1 VLPQDIRTA
10 LSLSCGEQ
18 GLAVSASE
26 ANYDTHPSRRLK
38 PGLLSLVEQAI
49 PNSESV
55 ANQVQGGYMNSA
67 IQSKFFAR
75 LLGGLSLMTM
85 FLLLPCTAR
94 ADNITATGVN
104 CITNSGIPGVSN
116 SACVDQSYTIVNG
129 SPLDPLYKTNLS
141 FTAPGFLPTPAG
153 PSGAFW
159 VAQKGDVQFGAPVN
173 DWRVTFTTPAGTGNI
188 TVTGTM
194 AAEGPVAVALNGFGN
209 FGGLQS
215 LTRLGKFSV
224 TVAAGTTNTLD
235 FIFTG
240 CISYPACSSS
250 IDEPVYGLLVDP
262 NWSPALPGTP
272 LDTIPESVLFA
283 DGGVAPTNPA
293 VPEPGS
299 LLLLGTGFFGL
310 LGAARKKL
318 LV

>member
-1 VLPQDIRTA
+1 
-10 LSLSCGEQ
+10 
-18 GLAVSASE
+18 
-26 ANYDTHPSRRLK
+26 
-38 PGLLSLVEQAI
+38 
-49 PNSESV
+49 
-55 ANQVQGGYMNSA
+55 MNST
-67 IQSKFFAR
+67 IQSKFFTQ
-75 LLGGLSLMTM
+75 LLGGLSLMGM
-85 FLLLPCTAR
+85 FLVLPHNAKAGT
-94 ADNITATGVN
+94 IEATGVN
-104 CITNSGIPGVSN
+104 CITNSGIPGVPS

-194 AAEGPVAVALNGFGN
+194 AAEGSVAVALNGFGI
-209 FGGLQS
+209 FAGPQS
-215 LTRLGKFSV
+215 LTQLGNFSV

-250 IDEPVYGLLVDP
+250 NEPVYGLLVDP
-262 NWSPALPGTP
+262 DWSPALPGTP

-283 DGGVAPTNPA
+283 DGGIAPSSA
-293 VPEPGS
+293 MPEPGS
-299 LLLLGTGFFGL
+299 LLLLGTGL
-310 LGAARKKL
+310 LGVVGAARRKL

>member
-1 VLPQDIRTA
+1 
-10 LSLSCGEQ
+10 
-18 GLAVSASE
+18 
-26 ANYDTHPSRRLK
+26 
-38 PGLLSLVEQAI
+38 
-49 PNSESV
+49 
-55 ANQVQGGYMNSA
+55 MNST
-67 IQSKFFAR
+67 IQSKFFTR
-75 LLGGLSLMTM
+75 LLGGLSLMSM
-85 FLLLPCTAR
+85 FLLLPHNAKAGT
-94 ADNITATGVN
+94 IEATGVN
-104 CITNSGIPGVSN
+104 CITNSGIPGVPN

-129 SPLDPLYKTNLS
+129 SPLDPLFKTNLS
-141 FTAPGFLPTPAG
+141 GTAPSFLPTPAG
-153 PSGAFW
+153 PSGALW
-159 VAQKGDVQFGAPVN
+159 VAQKGDVQFGQPVN

-215 LTRLGKFSV
+215 LTQLGNFSV

-240 CISYPACSSS
+240 CISYPTCSGSG
-250 IDEPVYGLLVDP
+250 EPVYGLLVDP

-272 LDTIPESVLFA
+272 VDTIPESVLFA
-283 DGGVAPTNPA
+283 DGGVAPMNSN

-299 LLLLGTGFFGL
+299 LLLLSTGL
-310 LGAARKKL
+310 LGLMGAARRKL